1 MTAVQERAERYLI
14 GISLPD
20 HVHMTYLKIDWFS
33 LVDRRSDLEQVA
45 VPHFHGIIEP
55 VNEHRNL
62 IFMREVFKNS
72 LPAETGLG
80 VFTKWLGR
88 GQFCGTTGIDRHKR
102 IDISRRKNNDSGIA
116 KFFSYPS
123 G

>member
-1 MTAVQERAERYLI
+1 RKVYNHRTCLTIGLFPRVGRRRYLE
-14 GISLPD
+14 
-20 HVHMTYLKIDWFS
+20 HVAL
-33 LVDRRSDLEQVA
+33 
-45 VPHFHGIIEP
+45 PHFNGIIEP